1 MNCHIK
7 PNINPP
13 IKFGIKNIVLSKLLI
28 FDSLVTS
35 NAKKNA
41 ITFIEITDT
50 IVNLTVNQSE
60 LLNPSSLNTF
70 I

>member
-1 MNCHIK
+1 M
-7 PNINPP
+7 
-13 IKFGIKNIVLSKLLI
+13 KNIVLSKLLI
-28 FDSLVTS
+28 FDSLVTN

-60 LLNPSSLNTF
+60 LLNPSSLNAF